1 MKHIYYNKRGSSYA
15 NSGEFDKAIS
25 FYEKAISIKS
35 NYAEAYYNLG
45 YSFHKLG
52 QLDKAVRSYKKVV
65 EIKPDYAETHSNN
78 ICFYAFIFLKVKFQ
92 MH

>member
-65 EIKPDYAETHSNN
+65 EIKPDYAETHSN
-78 ICFYAFIFLKVKFQ
+78 KFVF
-92 MH
+92 MPLFF

>member
-1 MKHIYYNKRGSSYA
+1 MKDIYYNKRGFSYA

-52 QLDKAVRSYKKVV
+52 
-65 EIKPDYAETHSNN
+65 
-78 ICFYAFIFLKVKFQ
+78 
-92 MH
+92 